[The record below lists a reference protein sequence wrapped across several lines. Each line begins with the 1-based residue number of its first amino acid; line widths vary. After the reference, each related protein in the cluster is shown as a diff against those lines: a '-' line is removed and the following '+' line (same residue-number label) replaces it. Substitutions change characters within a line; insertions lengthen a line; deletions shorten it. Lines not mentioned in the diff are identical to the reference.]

1 MKTAIF
7 AAILLVAI
15 SVPAAYAST
24 LQLVTENG
32 NVFSIDYDEIL
43 AIWELYHGNSTAQNL
58 NGTIQREIDNLQM
71 QINDLIAE
79 LNSNS
84 TDTEINKLEERV
96 DDLLTQLNSNSTST
110 ETEIERLGDLI
121 ANLTSNSDVAIDR
134 LERLIANLDNA
145 TESEITELNELLDEL
160 ETELESQIDELEA
173 GMGVGAGALGSSGR
187 LTSLPIDGVLV
198 PGVHTVRDTRG
209 TIHPLAAYF
218 YPENDFD
225 WVALIRDNEVYDEY
239 TVPKLGSEYNV
250 NTGAGILTETST
262 PQATELI
269 VRGLNPNTAWALVL
283 NGTDDLSYAGVTNSA
298 GEVLIPRTANDD
310 VTVTR
315 TTSFDRLPDLRIPDR
330 GTVYDTITVS
340 EYGTVN
346 DLHVTITSNTGDYL
360 SQLVSPDGTV
370 YQVVSSGD
378 GASGSK
384 TYVVSAVGEQING
397 DWTLTFNCTGYYT
410 CTLQNWTLAINH
422 GDTDKVQSVSGSGS
436 QYDVTVSPA
445 SGTFGL
451 DLMNT
456 TGIKDSSGNLLD
468 NSLQTGPDE
477 IHNDGGGIVCSG
489 GDFHVCAIERNN
501 PATEQVSTSS
511 VEYLVTF
518 NEDATNVDASDFVSL
533 HSIVTVSPKVQ
544 NTAFDVWHKDEQALP
559 STSSL
564 TVNYINTITSVKLR
578 LDVSGHD
585 FTEDWD
591 LILTVPGGTVIKI
604 AGDGQP
610 ALNNANGLYEFYLGE
625 IIGIDP
631 ANGYWVLSAIDNSS
645 HDDDPTGI
653 DSDTTT
659 PDTVEDPEGQI
670 NSWSLEFD
678 HGTTYRGG
686 NIGTVSQDGT
696 NDDKY
701 IVPVTGLYNNYNGYT
716 LWLKGDNDIEQTSGG
731 NIIDPREEFAPDPH
745 ESYNRGSVSIPS
757 TPHVRGITVSSSTSS
772 SVTFQVTFSETVTG
786 VNATDFIVIENR
798 SPESSGPQESTYSST
813 PDITVYHGTTVTVSD
828 TITVSGYNAGSV
840 ESLTLGVDI
849 TSTNLIYVDIELV
862 GPDGTMHEIYRNY
875 THNVVNLTASFTP
888 DFAGQEVNGNWTLQ
902 VRDYGTRQSY
912 GTINSWSLDFAYAD
926 TPTYEELL
934 DIDADQGTAY
944 TWREFLPGNYH
955 LRIYPDASVHTTPC
969 VTDAVMIDAYN
980 KATRCIPNNN
990 DRDFIYT
997 ASAYMKY
1004 PITVAVGI
1012 SQVQMVNPGESQT
1025 VSLSYIDGRYL
1036 EGESFYIPVIPGMPK
1051 LSIQINGVDAV
1062 VFLAD
1067 IADPVKIAS
1076 ISSSSGNPALSNVSF
1091 FATTDGAHTV
1101 HLQASTYTDMNIR
1114 KSFNFANQINHLR
1127 TSTSDY
1133 SYTGGYAET
1142 RAGAG
1147 AYGNQ
1152 QLLNHARSNWSSL
1165 VQQNGFQ
1172 STASGAIVTYEIYRN
1187 GLLVATESDQSG
1199 FTPVVNIQSSSLWSG
1214 SGTVYQPGTVFDVS
1228 KTFTFDTEA
1237 GDYIE
1242 IVISLKTSVSATNP
1256 SFTSMLGKAWVCY
1269 NGSTSRVM
1277 FQEDGPPYEFSG
1289 GCRTTSFYGPY
1300 GDPNTNASLIVR
1312 ASLTGNQPDPI
1323 YSSTSDITTEIRG
1336 GYMIIVN

>member
-1 MKTAIF
+1 M
-7 AAILLVAI
+7 
-15 SVPAAYAST
+15 
-24 LQLVTENG
+24 
-32 NVFSIDYDEIL
+32 
-43 AIWELYHGNSTAQNL
+43 
-58 NGTIQREIDNLQM
+58 
-71 QINDLIAE
+71 
-79 LNSNS
+79 
-84 TDTEINKLEERV
+84 
-96 DDLLTQLNSNSTST
+96 
-110 ETEIERLGDLI
+110 
-121 ANLTSNSDVAIDR
+121 
-134 LERLIANLDNA
+134 
-145 TESEITELNELLDEL
+145 
-160 ETELESQIDELEA
+160 
-173 GMGVGAGALGSSGR
+173 
-187 LTSLPIDGVLV
+187 
-198 PGVHTVRDTRG
+198 
-209 TIHPLAAYF
+209 
-218 YPENDFD
+218 
-225 WVALIRDNEVYDEY
+225 
-239 TVPKLGSEYNV
+239 
-250 NTGAGILTETST
+250 
-262 PQATELI
+262 
-269 VRGLNPNTAWALVL
+269 
-283 NGTDDLSYAGVTNSA
+283 
-298 GEVLIPRTANDD
+298 
-310 VTVTR
+310 
-315 TTSFDRLPDLRIPDR
+315 
-330 GTVYDTITVS
+330 
-340 EYGTVN
+340 
-346 DLHVTITSNTGDYL
+346 
-360 SQLVSPDGTV
+360 
-370 YQVVSSGD
+370 
-378 GASGSK
+378 
-384 TYVVSAVGEQING
+384 
-397 DWTLTFNCTGYYT
+397 
-410 CTLQNWTLAINH
+410 
-422 GDTDKVQSVSGSGS
+422 
-436 QYDVTVSPA
+436 TVSPA

-533 HSIVTVSPKVQ
+533 RSIVTVSPKVQ
-544 NTAFDVWHKDEQALP
+544 NTAFDVWHDTEQALP
-559 STSSL
+559 STSRIS
-564 TVNYINTITSVKLR
+564 VNSINMITSAK
-578 LDVSGHD
+578 
-585 FTEDWD
+585 
-591 LILTVPGGTVIKI
+591 LILDASSPNNFAQEWKLNLTAPGGATMII
-604 AGDGQP
+604 TDGSS
-610 ALNNANGLYEFYLGE
+610 LNRLESSGGRHEFYLGE
-625 IIGIDP
+625 MIGLNP
-631 ANGYWVLSAIDNSS
+631 SNGYWTLSAIDNSY
-645 HDDDPTGI
+645 DDDPLASGTN
-653 DSDTTT
+653 
-659 PDTVEDPEGQI
+659 DPEGQI
-670 NSWSLEFD
+670 NSWSLEFE
-678 HGTTYRGG
+678 HASTTSSLGT
-686 NIGTVSQDGT
+686 IGTVRQDGT

-731 NIIDPREEFAPDPH
+731 NMIDPREEFAPDPH

-786 VNATDFIVIENR
+786 VNATDFIVIENG

-828 TITVSGYNAGSV
+828 TITVSGYNANPV
-840 ESLTLGVDI
+840 ESLTLSVDI
-849 TSTNLIYVDIELV
+849 TSTNLRFVEIKLV
-862 GPDGTMHEIYRNY
+862 GPDGTMREIYRNY
-875 THNVVNLTASFTP
+875 THNVVDLTASFTP
-888 DFAGQEVNGNWTLQ
+888 DFTGQEVNGNWTLQ

-934 DIDADQGTAY
+934 DIEADHGTAY

-955 LRIYPDASVHTTPC
+955 LRTYPDASVHTTTC
-969 VTDAVMIDAYN
+969 VTGAVMIDAYN

-1091 FATTDGAHTV
+1091 FATTDGTHTV
-1101 HLQASTYTDMNIR
+1101 HLQASTYTAMNIR
-1114 KSFNFANQINHLR
+1114 KSFNFAGQIGYLA
-1127 TSTSDY
+1127 TSPSDY

-1142 RAGAG
+1142 RKGAS

-1172 STASGAIVTYEIYRN
+1172 STASGAVVTYDIYRN
-1187 GLLVATESDQSG
+1187 GLLVTTEFDQSG
-1199 FTPVVNIQSSSLWSG
+1199 FTPVVNIQSNSLWSG
-1214 SGTVYQPGTVFDVS
+1214 SGSVYQPGTIFDVS

-1256 SFTSMLGKAWVCY
+1256 SFTRMLGPAWVCY
-1269 NGSTSRVM
+1269 DIPTSRVM

-1300 GDPNTNASLIVR
+1300 GDPDTNATLIVYAR
-1312 ASLTGNQPDPI
+1312 LVGNPPDPI
-1323 YSSTSDITTEIRG
+1323 YSSTSTITTEIRG